1 MKWEGN
7 LVVSAIPNKFVPA
20 LGVAVGVYSIVYG
33 LTAKTFS
40 FRSRSFTFEEP
51 SKFIPK
57 WQHRALVVF
66 SGVCMVIFSLLS
78 LLGLHWH
85 H

>member
-1 MKWEGN
+1 MEGN
-7 LVVSAIPNKFVPA
+7 LLFVAIPKRFVLA
-20 LGVAVGVYSIVYG
+20 LGVAFGVYSIVYG
-33 LTAKTFS
+33 LVAKTFS

-51 SKFIPK
+51 SKFVPR
-57 WQHRALVVF
+57 WQDRALVVF
-66 SGVCMVIFSLLS
+66 GGVVVVIFSLLQ